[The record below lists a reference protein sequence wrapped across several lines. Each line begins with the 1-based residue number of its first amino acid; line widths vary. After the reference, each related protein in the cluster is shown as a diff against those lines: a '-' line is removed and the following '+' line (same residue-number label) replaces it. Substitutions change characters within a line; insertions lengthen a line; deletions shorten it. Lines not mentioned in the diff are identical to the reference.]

1 MQIRVFKVENATDY
15 IVTAILLVLALSIA
29 INRHRD
35 GLNSLRQVS
44 ITLVSMLEEPLSN
57 IRVYRQ
63 SLKTNTYLQRQNILL
78 QDELSR
84 LRTIEQENEELRK
97 LLQYQSETNLNLQ
110 PVRIVS
116 KELNGIKNT
125 FSINAGR
132 NDGVEVGMPL
142 VTSDGLI
149 GKVILT
155 SSSYAQVMPYYN
167 NMFRVSAR
175 IQQSRA
181 TGIVSWNGDTM
192 SELVMD
198 FVPKTVKVDTG
209 YVVETSGY
217 GNEFPP
223 GIPIGSVIRWEEE
236 EGKDTQRIF
245 LSPFTSLSEVSEGF
259 VVKFE
264 SDTTLEH
271 LRIEA
276 NELFR

>member
-97 LLQYQSETNLNLQ
+97 LLQYQSETNLNLH

-116 KELNGIKNT
+116 KELNGVKNT

-155 SSSYAQVMPYYN
+155 SPSYAQVMPYYN

-223 GIPIGSVIRWEEE
+223 GIQIGSVIRWEEE